1 MNEETQQILDH
12 YLYML
17 PRFNDMVFAD
27 VGIGLF
33 DTEKC
38 LNYIPG
44 KKMDLGAKPGD
55 PVKPGSGVQRS
66 MQTRQRIVSKVD
78 KAVYG
83 RPYIVVAMPITN
95 SKNEVIGAVAVSEPT
110 DNIDE
115 MKGMSERLADNIN
128 TLASTTEEIAAQTE
142 EIAATSRTL
151 AQNAVVSKKRTL
163 ETNAMLDLIR
173 TVASQ
178 TNLLGLN
185 AAIEAAR
192 VGEQGRGFGVV
203 AEEIRKL
210 ATTSTESLKGIDAVI
225 KTLQLDSEKAVLEAG
240 HIDSVISQVAG
251 ALDQVAQTV
260 QDIREMML
268 KLDSLANKLSEEE

>member
-1 MNEETQQILDH
+1 M
-12 YLYML
+12 YLL
-17 PRFNDMVFAD
+17 PQLNKMVFAD

-33 DTEKC
+33 DQEKC

-44 KKMDLGAKPGD
+44 KQMDLGAKPGD
-55 PVKPGSGVQRS
+55 PVKPGSGVHQA
-66 MQTRQRIVSKVD
+66 MQTRQRVVRKID

-83 RPYIVVAMPITN
+83 RPYIVVAVPIVTA
-95 SKNEVIGAVAVSEPT
+95 KNEVIGAVAVSEPT

-115 MKGMSERLADNIN
+115 MKTMSERLSDNIN
-128 TLASTTEEIAAQTE
+128 TLASTTQEIAAQTE

-151 AQNAVVSKKRTL
+151 AQNAVASKKRTQ
-163 ETNAMLDLIR
+163 ETDAMIGLIR
-173 TVASQ
+173 TVAGQ

-210 ATTSTESLKGIDAVI
+210 ATTSTDSLKRIDAVI
-225 KTLQLDSEKAVLEAG
+225 KTIQLDSEKAVQEVE
-240 HIDSVISQVAG
+240 HIDSVISQVAV
-251 ALDQVAQTV
+251 ALDQVAHTV
-260 QDIREMML
+260 QDIKEMVFQ
-268 KLDSLANKLSEEE
+268 LDNIASKLSEEG

>member
-1 MNEETQQILDH
+1 MSEENQQILEH
-12 YLYML
+12 YQFLL
-17 PRFNDMVFAD
+17 PQLNKMVFAD
-27 VGIGLF
+27 VGVGLF
-33 DTEKC
+33 DLEKC

-55 PVKPGSGVQRS
+55 PLKPGSGVHQA
-66 MQTRQRIVSKVD
+66 MQLRQRLVRKVD

-83 RPYIVVAMPITN
+83 RPYIVVAIPIIN

-115 MKGMSERLADNIN
+115 MKAMSEHLSENLR
-128 TLASTTEEIAAQTE
+128 TLAGTTEEIAAQTE

-151 AQNAVVSKKRTL
+151 AQSAVAAQKHTQ
-163 ETNAMLDLIR
+163 ETDEMIGLIR
-173 TVASQ
+173 TVAGQ

-203 AEEIRKL
+203 AVEIRKL
-210 ATTSTESLKGIDAVI
+210 ATTSTESLKRIDAVI
-225 KTLQLDSEKAVLEAG
+225 KTIQLDSTKTVQEVE
-240 HIDSVISQVAG
+240 HIDSVISKVAVS
-251 ALDQVAQTV
+251 LDQVAQTV
-260 QDIREMML
+260 QDIKARVMDLE
-268 KLDSLANKLSEEE
+268 KLANRLSDEE

>member
-1 MNEETQQILDH
+1 MSDDNQQILEH
-12 YLYML
+12 YLHLL
-17 PRFNDMVFAD
+17 PAFNSMVFAD

-44 KKMDLGAKPGD
+44 KKMNLGAKPGD
-55 PVKPGSGVQRS
+55 PVKPGSGTHQAIQTGQRVV
-66 MQTRQRIVSKVD
+66 RKVD

-83 RPYIVVAMPITN
+83 RPYVVVAVPIVN
-95 SKNEVIGAVAVSEPT
+95 AKNEIIGAVAVSEPT
-110 DNIDE
+110 DKIDE
-115 MKGMSERLADNIN
+115 MKSMSGKLADNIN
-128 TLASTTEEIAAQTE
+128 TLASTTQEIAAQTE

-151 AQNAVVSKKRTL
+151 AQSAAESKKRTQ
-163 ETNAMLDLIR
+163 ETDDMINLIK
-173 TVASQ
+173 TVAGQ

-210 ATTSTESLKGIDAVI
+210 AATSTNSLKRIDEVI
-225 KTLQLDSEKAVLEAG
+225 KNIQLDSEKTVREVG
-240 HIDSVISQVAG
+240 HIDTVIAQVAG
-251 ALDQVAQTV
+251 ALDQVAGAV
-260 QDIREMML
+260 QEIRDMVINLDRMA
-268 KLDSLANKLSEEE
+268 DSLADE